1 MKVRDQGHLFF
12 TFTSMSESVV
22 LALSKQACGRPPFS
36 TLPRRTPFRRGF
48 AFCMLFMPP
57 ALAWVAYAS
66 LYAYAM
72 TFFRRKLV
80 WLGLAVAVGGVWFV
94 LQAKT
99 DYPPF
104 DPNMRKGELF
114 LIPAQALHPTQS
126 MIGFREVKD
135 RTEAFNRK
143 SADKLAAKLQDTNTV
158 MIIGPGGIPYL
169 NDGHHAVRAL
179 LDSNQPNKN
188 VYGIVVENWS
198 DMAPADFWK
207 KMVEQGDAYLFD
219 SEHKIID
226 PANLPTSVSGCVDD
240 PYRDLAASVCHA
252 GGYAK
257 DIKVF
262 YQEFIWA
269 DYFRPLVKW
278 NNSNDADYAHAVKKA
293 TKLAHEPAAAALPGY
308 SLVPLNVIHH

>member
-1 MKVRDQGHLFF
+1 M
-12 TFTSMSESVV
+12 

-48 AFCMLFMPP
+48 AFYMLFMPP
-57 ALAWVAYAS
+57 AWAWVAYAS
-66 LYAYAM
+66 LYAYVM
-72 TFFRRKLV
+72 TFLRRKLL

-252 GGYAK
+252 GGFAK
-257 DIKVF
+257 DINVL

-278 NNSNDADYAHAVKKA
+278 DNSNDADYAQAVKKA